1 MVICV
6 GFNAIGQGNQKQ
18 TLFGKLPSPVNR
30 PENFHG
36 AKFLSNFLCFL
47 QSSEIQFFGATTLH
61 TKLLKH
67 WHEVPKENRDELQQK
82 LFAAIIVYA
91 NGPKIVL
98 NRLCISV
105 RISSVF
111 SFQNELQRKY

>member
-1 MVICV
+1 M
-6 GFNAIGQGNQKQ
+6 
-18 TLFGKLPSPVNR
+18 
-30 PENFHG
+30 
-36 AKFLSNFLCFL
+36 

-82 LFAAIIVYA
+82 LFTAIIVYA

-105 RISSVF
+105 REIF
-111 SFQNELQRKY
+111 NFYFI

>member
-1 MVICV
+1 M
-6 GFNAIGQGNQKQ
+6 FFRK
-18 TLFGKLPSPVNR
+18 LFPFFS
-30 PENFHG
+30 H
-36 AKFLSNFLCFL
+36 

-67 WHEVPKENRDELQQK
+67 WHEVPEANQNELRQK
-82 LFAAIIVYA
+82 LFESIIMYA

-105 RISSVF
+105 SSQNIFKTFYSEQKRWLSPIFVF
-111 SFQNELQRKY
+111 SS